1 MLAVSAYCV
10 LSGVKSGVK
19 RYQPFPYPDES
30 HHSQDLARATLR
42 PVRFRPYRS
51 DALWQERGS
60 ERALVRRRG
69 RLDLRARSLKLGKM
83 SLGKL
88 PDQVKKPSRSSRQ
101 CFSPGCSCCASDCSE
116 RTDKQP
122 GPRAWLRSV
131 TLPLFTELR
140 RAQSLLTSDVRS
152 SKKFA
157 LSKLLRAWYERAS
170 KNTAIE

>member
-1 MLAVSAYCV
+1 MSNGTGSLPC
-10 LSGVKSGVK
+10 
-19 RYQPFPYPDES
+19 PDGSCRTE
-30 HHSQDLARATLR
+30 DLARATLR
-42 PVRFRPYRS
+42 HARFHPYPS
-51 DALWQERGS
+51 DALWLQRGS

-69 RLDLRARSLKLGKM
+69 SLNLRARLLKLGKM
-83 SLGKL
+83 SRGKL

-157 LSKLLRAWYERAS
+157 LSKLLRAWYERAT